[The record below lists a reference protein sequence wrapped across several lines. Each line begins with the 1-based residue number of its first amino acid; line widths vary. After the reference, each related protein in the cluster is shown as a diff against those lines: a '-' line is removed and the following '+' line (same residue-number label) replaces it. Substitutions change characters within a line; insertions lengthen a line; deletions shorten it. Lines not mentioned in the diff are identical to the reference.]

1 MKKVIALV
9 VTYKRK
15 DFLSKVIKGLHN
27 QSYPINE
34 IIIVDNNSQDGTDLL
49 VQEMQ
54 KEFADAA
61 LTYFNTG
68 ANLGGAG
75 GFSFGFDI
83 IKNKEYD
90 CVWLMDDDLLPSPDC
105 LSHLVKFDNN
115 GITQPM
121 RFNLDGSCAEISPLK
136 YDLSDPFIIN
146 PKRSTIQDLYEKQP
160 FHEPIEIDG
169 VPFEGPLISK
179 ELVDKI
185 GKPDARFFIFN
196 DDLDYSIRAR
206 NNGYKIFCHPS
217 AKATRLLVNNQGND
231 LNSWK
236 GYFMLRNHF
245 YILRVHG
252 NSIPV
257 KMRPLF
263 LTVGYFCLSLL
274 RGKISL
280 ALTTLK
286 AYRDSFSLKNN
297 DKFRP

>member
-9 VTYKRK
+9 VTFKRK
-15 DFLSKVIKGLHN
+15 EFLSKVIKGLHN

-54 KEFADAA
+54 KECANTA

-68 ANLGGAG
+68 ENLGGAG

-90 CVWLMDDDLLPSPDC
+90 YVWLMDDDLLPSPDC

-146 PKRSTIQDLYEKQP
+146 PKRSTIQDLYEKKP

-206 NNGYKIFCHPS
+206 NNGYKIFCHPN

-263 LTVGYFCLSLL
+263 LAVGYFGLSLL